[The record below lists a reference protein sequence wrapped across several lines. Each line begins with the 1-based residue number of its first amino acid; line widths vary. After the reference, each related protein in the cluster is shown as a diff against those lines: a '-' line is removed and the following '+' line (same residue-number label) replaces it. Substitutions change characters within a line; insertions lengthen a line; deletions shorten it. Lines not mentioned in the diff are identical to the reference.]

1 MVNVSEAR
9 LQIVAAYRE
18 MPGLQLTVE
27 QASRL
32 FDLEREPCAALLSAL
47 VADGLL
53 RLHQQ
58 SFIAQTAP

>member
-9 LQIVAAYRE
+9 LHIVAAYRE

-32 FDLEREPCAALLSAL
+32 FDLDREDCSAVLSAL

-53 RLHQQ
+53 RRRQQ
-58 SFIAQTAP
+58 SFIVHTAA